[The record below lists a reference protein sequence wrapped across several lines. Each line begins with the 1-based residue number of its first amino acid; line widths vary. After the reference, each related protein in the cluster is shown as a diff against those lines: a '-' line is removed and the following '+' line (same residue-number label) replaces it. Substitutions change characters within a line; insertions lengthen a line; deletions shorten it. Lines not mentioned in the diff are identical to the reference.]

1 MTQPT
6 PSEAGARPRRTPIQ
20 RLSSGQVARRTI
32 RVGAVRRLLMI
43 GAAVV
48 AVGLVGSVVFTA
60 MQPTPSIPEAQVSD
74 GSLVIK
80 DPRFVGRAESG
91 ERVTVT
97 AERAVR
103 QVGDPNGPVTLV
115 SPRLEADQ
123 ATTATAIEGVW
134 NPLTQRLDMTGN
146 VEFRLAD
153 GQVAT
158 AGTAVWEPEAG
169 GSSSISMGDGVRIVR
184 ADGDIIEGRTAI
196 WSNDRA
202 TLAIDGNVNLRRT
215 SGDTASA
222 ASARW
227 DARRRVLTLSGSARL
242 TTGDLQAN
250 SGTAVLDYPGQSVT
264 GTGGTQLS
272 GGIGTVT
279 AERYE
284 YSLSTRRLR
293 LSGRVRGTL
302 DP

>member
-1 MTQPT
+1 MNRPL
-6 PSEAGARPRRTPIQ
+6 PSEAGTRPRAAPVR

-32 RVGAVRRLLMI
+32 RVGAVRRLLI
-43 GAAVV
+43 VGAVV
-48 AVGLVGSVVFTA
+48 VTIGLVGSVAITA
-60 MQPTPSIPEAQVSD
+60 MQPTPAIPNAEVSD

-91 ERVTVT
+91 EQVIVT
-97 AERAVR
+97 AESAVR
-103 QVGDPNGPVTLV
+103 QVGDANGPVTLK
-115 SPRLEADQ
+115 SPRLQADT
-123 ATTATAIEGVW
+123 ATTATALEGVW
-134 NPLTQRLDMTGN
+134 NPLTQRLDMTGD

-158 AGTAVWEPEAG
+158 SGTAVWKPEAG

-184 ADGDIIEGRTAI
+184 TDGDIIEGGSAI

-202 TLAIDGNVNLRRT
+202 TLVLDGGVTLQRT

-222 ASARW
+222 TSARW
-227 DARRRVLTLSGSARL
+227 DARRRVMTLSGSAQL
-242 TTGDLQAN
+242 VTGDVQAQ
-250 SGTAVLDYPGQSVT
+250 SSAAVLDYPRQSIT
-264 GTGGTQLS
+264 GTGSIQLS

-293 LSGRVRGTL
+293 LTGRVRGTL

>member
-1 MTQPT
+1 MTQST
-6 PSEAGARPRRTPIQ
+6 TSEASARLRRAPIQ

-48 AVGLVGSVVFTA
+48 ALGLVGSVVITA

-91 ERVTVT
+91 EQVIVT
-97 AERAVR
+97 AESAVR
-103 QVGDPNGPVTLV
+103 QVGEANGPVTLK
-115 SPRLEADQ
+115 SPRLQAGE

-169 GSSSISMGDGVRIVR
+169 GSSSISMGEGVRIVR
-184 ADGDIIEGRTAI
+184 ADGDIIEGRSAI
-196 WSNDRA
+196 WSNGLA
-202 TLAIDGNVNLRRT
+202 TLALDGGVNLRRT

-222 ASARW
+222 TSARW
-227 DARRRVLTLSGSARL
+227 DSRRRVLTLSGSARL
-242 TTGDLQAN
+242 ATGDVQAS
-250 SGTAVLDYPGQSVT
+250 SGAAVLDYPGQSVT
-264 GTGGTQLS
+264 GTGGIQLS
-272 GGIGTVT
+272 SGIGTVT

-293 LSGRVRGTL
+293 LTGRVRGNL

>member
-6 PSEAGARPRRTPIQ
+6 PSEAGAQRLRTPIQ

-48 AVGLVGSVVFTA
+48 ALGLVGSVVFTA

-91 ERVTVT
+91 ERVVVT
-97 AERAVR
+97 AESAVR
-103 QVGDPNGPVTLV
+103 QVGDSNGPVTLI
-115 SPRLEADQ
+115 SPRLQADG
-123 ATTATAIEGVW
+123 ATTATALEGVW
-134 NPLTQRLDMTGN
+134 SPLTQRLDMTGN

-158 AGTAVWEPEAG
+158 ASTAVWEPEAG

-184 ADGDIIEGRTAI
+184 ADGDIIEGRSAI
-196 WSNDRA
+196 WSNARG
-202 TLAIDGNVNLRRT
+202 TLALDGNVSLRRT
-215 SGDTASA
+215 TGDTASA
-222 ASARW
+222 NSARW

-242 TTGDLQAN
+242 ATGDVQA
-250 SGTAVLDYPGQSVT
+250 SSATAVLDYPAQSVT
-264 GTGGTQLS
+264 GTGGIQLV

-284 YSLSTRRLR
+284 YSLATRRLR
-293 LSGRVRGTL
+293 LTGRVRGTL

>member
-1 MTQPT
+1 MTQSTT
-6 PSEAGARPRRTPIQ
+6 PEAGSRDRRPMIQ
-20 RLSSGQVARRTI
+20 RLSSGQVARRSI
-32 RVGAVRRLLMI
+32 RVGAVRRLLI
-43 GAAVV
+43 AGAAIV
-48 AVGLVGSVVFTA
+48 ALGLVGSVVITA
-60 MQPTPSIPEAQVSD
+60 MQPTPTIPEAQVSD

-91 ERVTVT
+91 EQVIVT
-97 AERAVR
+97 AESAVR
-103 QVGDPNGPVTLV
+103 QVGDANGPVTLK
-115 SPRLEADQ
+115 SPRLQAGE
-123 ATTATAIEGVW
+123 ATTATALEGVW
-134 NPLTQRLDMTGN
+134 NPMTQRLDMTGN

-169 GSSSISMGDGVRIVR
+169 GSSSIAMGNGVRIVR

-196 WSNDRA
+196 WSNGRA
-202 TLAIDGNVNLRRT
+202 TLALDGGVNLRRT

-222 ASARW
+222 SSARW
-227 DARRRVLTLSGSARL
+227 DSRRRVLTLSGGAQL
-242 TTGDLQAN
+242 ATGDVQAR
-250 SGTAVLDYPGQSVT
+250 SGTAILDYPSQSIT
-264 GTGGTQLS
+264 GAGGIQLA

-284 YSLSTRRLR
+284 YSLATRRLR
-293 LSGRVRGTL
+293 LIGRVRGTL